1 MVFDSSSQGKGLNP
15 YLDNKCV
22 VVSSFR
28 FLASSDATDRRR
40 AQGQRRGQSAGERNG
55 AGCPWSGPLAEA
67 HGRWRRLSTG
77 WDSVRPTS
85 GRAGQMGLT
94 SAPAVSESSWGNY
107 VFGSSAQVEVATHVH
122 HPEAL
127 EKEVRT

>member
-1 MVFDSSSQGKGLNP
+1 MERS
-15 YLDNKCV
+15 
-22 VVSSFR
+22 
-28 FLASSDATDRRR
+28 ASGGSR
-40 AQGQRRGQSAGERNG
+40 AVE
-55 AGCPWSGPLAEA
+55 EA
-67 HGRWRRLSTG
+67 ASTG

-94 SAPAVSESSWGNY
+94 SAPAVSVSSRGNY
-107 VFGSSAQVEVATHVH
+107 VFGSSAQVGVATHVH